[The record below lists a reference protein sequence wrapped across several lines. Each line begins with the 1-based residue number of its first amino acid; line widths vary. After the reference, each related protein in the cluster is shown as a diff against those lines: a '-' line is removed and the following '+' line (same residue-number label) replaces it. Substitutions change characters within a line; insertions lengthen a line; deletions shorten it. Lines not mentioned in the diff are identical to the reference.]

1 VLAALLPGVL
11 ALGRAR
17 PAYALQLALAV
28 LWVTIGAGEPGV
40 AALIALL
47 GAPLLAPQI
56 DPEAIALPGAAPILG
71 LAGLGPVYPALAGLT
86 RGAASRALLGGI
98 GYLWIAAWEELAHRT
113 LLLGPVADPPAGW
126 KGSASTAIT
135 DVVGPLID
143 GQVLAAAG
151 IFAAAALIL
160 PVLVRGRTPL
170 LDALGAL
177 IWAAGLIT
185 TLRLVA
191 GSASPPGLLFGALL
205 AAVVAVLLSR
215 HVWTPSASGGTAAAA
230 HDESLRPAA

>member
-1 VLAALLPGVL
+1 
-11 ALGRAR
+11 
-17 PAYALQLALAV
+17 
-28 LWVTIGAGEPGV
+28 

-47 GAPLLAPQI
+47 GAPLLAPPI
-56 DPEAIALPGAAPILG
+56 DPEGIALPGAAPILG

-86 RGAASRALLGGI
+86 KGAAGRALLGGI
-98 GYLWIAAWEELAHRT
+98 GYLWIAAWEELAHQT

-135 DVVGPLID
+135 DVVTPLID

-151 IFAAAALIL
+151 IFAAAALVLPIL
-160 PVLVRGRTPL
+160 IRGRTPL
-170 LDALGAL
+170 IDALGAL

-205 AAVVAVLLSR
+205 AGALAALLSR
-215 HVWTPSASGGTAAAA
+215 RAQGGRLTPPASVAAAGA
-230 HDESLRPAA
+230 PASDWETGRAPARSRISGFALRSEVEQPGRR